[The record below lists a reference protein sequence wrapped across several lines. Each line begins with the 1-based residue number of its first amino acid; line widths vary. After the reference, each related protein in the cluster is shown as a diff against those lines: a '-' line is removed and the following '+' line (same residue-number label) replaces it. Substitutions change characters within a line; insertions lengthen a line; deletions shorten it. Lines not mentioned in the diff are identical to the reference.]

1 MKAAVSARYGSPDIL
16 VVREVSTP
24 EPKSDEI
31 LIRVHATTVN
41 RTDVGM
47 LRPHPLF
54 ARLFIGLFRPK
65 RTVLGLDFAGVVDAV
80 GESVTLFRPG
90 ERVFGMSPDLFG
102 AHAQFLCL
110 PETAPIATLPDSIAF
125 EEAVVCEG
133 AWYADTYLK
142 RFAVG
147 PGQSILIYGASGAIG
162 MAALQLAKS
171 YGAVV
176 TAVAATRHL
185 DLIQSL
191 GADRVID
198 YTAEDFTQISETFDF
213 VLDAVGKTSYFKC
226 RRLLKPEGIFAAT
239 DLGPRGQNVWLALW
253 FSVNRSRRVVFPTP
267 KSGKAV
273 VEFVRAR
280 LEAGDLR
287 AVIDR
292 TYPLEEIAD
301 AYRYVETEQKTGI
314 VAISMPSGS
323 TD

>member
-1 MKAAVSARYGSPDIL
+1 MKAAVSTRYGSPDVL
-16 VVREVSTP
+16 VVREVAKP
-24 EPKSDEI
+24 QPKPNEI

-47 LRPHPLF
+47 LRPHPFF
-54 ARLFIGLFRPK
+54 ARLFIGLLKPK
-65 RTVLGLDFAGVVDAV
+65 RTVLGLDFAGVIETV
-80 GESVTLFRPG
+80 GENATMFRPG

-102 AHAQFLCL
+102 AHAHYLCL
-110 PETAPIATLPDSIAF
+110 PETAPIAIMPEGLAY

-142 RFAVG
+142 RFAVT

-162 MAALQLAKS
+162 IAAVQLAKS
-171 YGAVV
+171 YGANV

-185 DLIQSL
+185 DRIQSL

-198 YTAEDFTQISETFDF
+198 YTVQDFTQIDETFDF
-213 VLDAVGKTSYFKC
+213 VLDAVGKSSYFKC
-226 RRLLKPEGIFAAT
+226 RRLLKPDGVFAAT
-239 DLGPRGQNVWLALW
+239 DLGPWGQNVWLALW
-253 FSVNRSRRVVFPTP
+253 SSISGRKRVVFPTP

-273 VEFVRAR
+273 VEFVRQR

-292 TYPLEEIAD
+292 TYPLADIAD

-314 VAISMPSGS
+314 VAISVSQS
-323 TD
+323 SSD